1 MNKDRRSH
9 WTPWRRRRRTIAS
22 ILLAFLT
29 CLILVSEARGTSNL
43 NLPPESAI
51 AVSESVENPREL
63 FAKGQYAQAARLWEQ
78 AATRADDRLDR
89 ALSLTYLSLAYRE
102 LGDWSAARETISRCF
117 ELLETSPSG
126 VREASP
132 QENRREAA
140 ILAKATNARA
150 SVWFA
155 MGDLEGAVQTWELA
169 RDRYAALGDR
179 LGVLGSQINQAQ
191 ALQMLGDYRQA
202 NLLLEEVE
210 TQLQQQTDL
219 SLSATGWQSLALA
232 VQHAG
237 EFERARELLEKSHQL
252 FEGLNSPN
260 PLATSWID
268 RGNNAHLLGDDD
280 GAIAY
285 YQKAAATATRP
296 LLRVQARLN
305 HLHLLIRQDRG
316 AEIEALL
323 AVLEPELN
331 ALDGGGREEIYA
343 RVNYTI
349 ALLDDRRQSDRDRL
363 ADAGERLGRSFREAE
378 QLGDPIA
385 QSYTL
390 GTLGE
395 LYERTGQLDSAR
407 SLFDR
412 ALALAL
418 HSHADHIAYRWQ
430 WGLGRVLGRTGDL
443 DGAIAAYGEAV
454 NTLQSLRRELV
465 AISQEVQ
472 FSFRERVEPIYR
484 EFVDLLLQPR
494 PNGAAIAVGE
504 IRESPLRL
512 KQALKTLENLQLIE
526 LENFLQQPCLQAKP
540 QPIAGL
546 DRHAAVIYP
555 ILLDRRL
562 AIVVSLPDGTLSYH
576 ETLVSQTEVEETV
589 EELLRSL
596 NPALSDRKRLQLSEQ
611 LYRWLLAPLE
621 PELVRAEI
629 ETLVFV
635 LEGALKN
642 LPMAVLYDGERYA
655 IDKYALAV
663 APGLQLLGDTSLT
676 PHSLQVI
683 AGGLAQGRRGFS
695 PLPGVKLELEKIAAY
710 TETQTFL
717 DEAFTSTMLQ
727 KQVEDLPFRVLHL
740 ATHGQFSSRRE
751 ETYILTWDD
760 RLDLEEFSQLLESR
774 QEPYKTPIE
783 LLVLSA
789 CQTALGDKRAAL
801 GLAGVAV
808 NSGARSTVASLWS
821 VHDGSTAMLMEKF
834 YEFLARPQ
842 TSKAQALRQ
851 AQLFLK
857 EQSSYEHPFYWAAF
871 VLVGHWS

>member
-9 WTPWRRRRRTIAS
+9 WNQWRRRRRTIAS
-22 ILLAFLT
+22 VLVALLT
-29 CLILVSEARGTSNL
+29 CLILVSEARGTAKPSFS
-43 NLPPESAI
+43 PESAI
-51 AVSESVENPREL
+51 AVSESVENGREL
-63 FAKGQYAQAARLWEQ
+63 FEQGQYAQAARVWQ
-78 AATRADDRLDR
+78 DAATRADDRLDR
-89 ALSLTYLSLAYRE
+89 ALSLTYLSLAYRQ
-102 LGDWSAARETISRCF
+102 LGDWSAARDTISQSF
-117 ELLETSPSG
+117 EILETSPSG
-126 VREASP
+126 D
-132 QENRREAA
+132 RREAA

-150 SVWFA
+150 SVSFA
-155 MGDLEGAVQTWELA
+155 IGEIEGAVQTWELA

-202 NLLLEEVE
+202 NLRLEQVE
-210 TQLQQQTDL
+210 TQLRQQTDL
-219 SLSATGWQSLALA
+219 SLTATGWQSLALA

-252 FEGLNSPN
+252 FERLNSPN

-407 SLFDR
+407 SLFER

-430 WGLGRVLGRTGDL
+430 WRLGRVLGRTGDR

-454 NTLQSLRRELV
+454 NTLQSLRQELV
-465 AISQEVQ
+465 AMSQEVQ

-484 EFVDLLLQPR
+484 EFIDLLLQPKFD
-494 PNGAAIAVGE
+494 GGAIAQTE
-504 IRESPLRL
+504 LQ
-512 KQALKTLENLQLIE
+512 QALKTLENLQLIE

-540 QPIAGL
+540 QPISGL
-546 DRHAAVIYP
+546 DPHAAVIYP

-576 ETLVSQTEVEETV
+576 ETLVSQTEVEEAV
-589 EELLRSL
+589 EGLLRSL
-596 NPALSDRKRLQLSEQ
+596 NPALSDRQRLQLSEQ

-642 LPMAVLYDGERYA
+642 LPMGVLYDGERYA

-727 KQVEDLPFRVLHL
+727 KQVDDLPFRVLHL

-751 ETYILTWDD
+751 ETYIVTWDD
-760 RLDLEEFSQLLESR
+760 RLDLEEFGQLLESR

-857 EQSSYEHPFYWAAF
+857 EQSRYEHPFYWAAF